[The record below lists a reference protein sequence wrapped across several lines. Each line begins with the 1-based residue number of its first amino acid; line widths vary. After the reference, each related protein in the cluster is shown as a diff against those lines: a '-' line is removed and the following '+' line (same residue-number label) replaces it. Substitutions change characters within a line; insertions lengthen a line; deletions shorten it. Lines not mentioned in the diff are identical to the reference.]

1 MQESFASTPSSLT
14 PSTAS
19 QPAVPFEALDH
30 FAGFDWACDH
40 HDVAVV
46 DRSGSIV
53 LQLRFE
59 QTLEGW
65 TTLRQ
70 KLSSLGKV
78 GVAIETSCGPAV
90 ERLLAM
96 GHGVYPMNPKAAER
110 YRDRKAPS
118 GVKDD
123 QLDAWSF
130 ADALRTDGHGWRP
143 LVPEDQ
149 ATQFLRLLCRD
160 EIALIEQR
168 TALVLQLRAALQEYY
183 PAALDA
189 FDDWTLPAAWE
200 FVVQFPTPQV
210 LAKAGKRRW
219 QKFLHTQKLY
229 NADTTQRRLAIF
241 EKAHEFVSPSEA
253 VTRAKSLLAVTVA
266 KQLRTLE
273 TQLTEYR
280 RQIQKAF
287 DDHPDSHIFKSLPG
301 AGDKLG
307 PRLLAELGSQR
318 AVFEDAQALQCYAGT
333 APVTIQSGRRC
344 FQKIRRMCNKVLRTT
359 VHLWSNQSREKCAW
373 ADAYYR
379 QKREQGKGHAT
390 ALRDLGQRWLKI
402 LIRMWQQ
409 RTPYD
414 ESRHMQNMLRH
425 GSWVLSQVPAA

>member
-1 MQESFASTPSSLT
+1 MNPPSASTPSTTS
-14 PSTAS
+14 PA
-19 QPAVPFEALDH
+19 AVPFEALDY

-46 DRSGSIV
+46 DRNGAIV

-59 QTLEGW
+59 QTLAGW
-65 TTLRQ
+65 TTLQQ
-70 KLSSLGKV
+70 KLSKLGKV

-96 GHGVYPMNPKAAER
+96 GHGVYPMNPKAAQR

-123 QLDAWSF
+123 QLDAWSM

-143 LVPEDQ
+143 LVPQDQ

-183 PAALDA
+183 PAALEA
-189 FDDWTLPAAWE
+189 FDDWALPSPWE
-200 FVVQFPTPQV
+200 FVVQFPTPHE

-219 QKFLHTQKLY
+219 QKFLHTQQLY
-229 NADTTQRRLAIF
+229 NTQTNDRRLEVFARA
-241 EKAHEFVSPSEA
+241 EQFVSPSQA
-253 VTRAKSLLAVTVA
+253 VTRAKSLLAVTIA
-266 KQLRTLE
+266 KQLRILE
-273 TQLTEYR
+273 TQLSEYR
-280 RQIQKAF
+280 RQIEKAF

-301 AGDKLG
+301 TGDKLA
-307 PRLLAELGSQR
+307 PRLLAELGAQR

-333 APVTIQSGRRC
+333 APVTIKSGRRC
-344 FQKIRRMCNKVLRTT
+344 FQNIRRMCDKILRTT
-359 VHLWSNQSREKCAW
+359 VHLWSNCSREKCAW
-373 ADAYYR
+373 AEAYYQ
-379 QKREQGKGHAT
+379 QKRKEGKAHAT
-390 ALRDLGQRWLKI
+390 ALRSLGQRWLKI
-402 LIRMWQQ
+402 LIRIWHD
-409 RTPYD
+409 RIPYD

-425 GSWVLSQVPAA
+425 GSWVLSQVPAK

>member
-1 MQESFASTPSSLT
+1 MQESPASTPSN
-14 PSTAS
+14 AS
-19 QPAVPFEALDH
+19 PPAVPFEALDH
-30 FAGFDWACDH
+30 FAGFDWAADH

-46 DRSGSIV
+46 DRSGAIV

-59 QTLEGW
+59 QSLEGW
-65 TTLRQ
+65 NTLRQ
-70 KLSSLGKV
+70 KLATLGKL

-96 GHGVYPMNPKAAER
+96 GHAVYPMNPKAAER

-168 TALVLQLRAALQEYY
+168 TALVLQLRQALQEYY
-183 PAALDA
+183 PAALQA
-189 FDDWTLPAAWE
+189 FDDWTLPSPWE
-200 FVVQFPTPQV
+200 FVVQFPTPQT

-219 QKFLHTQKLY
+219 QKFLHTHRLY
-229 NADTTQRRLAIF
+229 NAATNDQRLAIF

-253 VTRAKSLLAVTVA
+253 VTRAKSLLAVTLA

-273 TQLTEYR
+273 TQLGEYR
-280 RQIQKAF
+280 KQIQKAF
-287 DDHPDSHIFKSLPG
+287 DDHPDSPIFKSLPG
-301 AGDKLG
+301 AGDKLA

-344 FQKIRRMCNKVLRTT
+344 FQKIRRMCNMVLRAT
-359 VHLWSNQSREKCAW
+359 VHLWSNKSRAECTW
-373 ADAYYR
+373 AQAYYQ
-379 QKREQGKGHAT
+379 QKRAEGKGHAT
-390 ALRDLGQRWLKI
+390 ALRALGQRWLKI
-402 LIRMWQQ
+402 LIRMWRE

-414 ESRHMQNMLRH
+414 ESRHLQNMLRH